1 MKQTPLPPVT
11 LADQAAAA
19 RQRLDAATWAWLQG
33 GAGDELTLRANQ
45 AAWQQIGLWPRVLR
59 PLAGGHTRI
68 RLAGREWPHPIG
80 LAPVALQR
88 LAHPDGE
95 WASALAAA
103 AQGAGFIL
111 GTQSSVP
118 LERVAQAVLGDAGR
132 GPLWFQ
138 LYWQAD
144 RGFNRALAQRA
155 EAAGFEAIVLTVD
168 APVQGVRDG
177 DAAAA
182 LACVGPQGIDGCGY
196 ESPLEAM
203 SQALNPGACWND
215 PAGCDD
221 PQWAWIDEPFLRDG
235 AVLAIAIITDET
247 DCSVRDYGIMN
258 DPDFEEVNPVT
269 EIASPSSALCWHAG
283 AACNDFDPATGE
295 YGECVQ
301 TNRDDTGLAGVPDE
315 AAVLQPISRYTKL
328 LQSLR
333 DQGREVIMLGVLGVP
348 EVTAHASTPPYN
360 PTAGGVEDLV
370 YRLWRDPQYPDGDV
384 LPDEWARGVDA
395 AYKQFEFGIGPGCT
409 GFDEAAGVFTGQAV
423 ADVRIR
429 SVCES
434 LNTPEDPST
443 PASEAR
449 VRCCIESICDDD
461 FSAAIGCLTGLI
473 QTAVTPVG

>member
-11 LADQAAAA
+11 LTDQAAAA

-118 LERVAQAVLGDAGR
+118 LERVAQAMLGDAGR

-177 DAAAA
+177 ERRTGFAPPPGVRAVHLQDAPVAPAAADTYCAGLPAHAPTWDDVAWLRQQTRLPVWLKGVLHPQDARQALGLGVAGLIVSNHGGRTLDTLPPTAQALPLVRDAVDDALPLIVDGGIRRGTDVLKAIALGARAVLVGRPMLHA
-182 LACVGPQGIDGCGY
+182 LAAGGAPGVARMLRLLRD
-196 ESPLEAM
+196 ELEAAM
-203 SQALNPGACWND
+203 ALT
-215 PAGCDD
+215 GC
-221 PQWAWIDEPFLRDG
+221 RT
-235 AVLAIAIITDET
+235 LA
-247 DCSVRDYGIMN
+247 
-258 DPDFEEVNPVT
+258 
-269 EIASPSSALCWHAG
+269 
-283 AACNDFDPATGE
+283 
-295 YGECVQ
+295 
-301 TNRDDTGLAGVPDE
+301 
-315 AAVLQPISRYTKL
+315 
-328 LQSLR
+328 
-333 DQGREVIMLGVLGVP
+333 
-348 EVTAHASTPPYN
+348 
-360 PTAGGVEDLV
+360 
-370 YRLWRDPQYPDGDV
+370 
-384 LPDEWARGVDA
+384 DA
-395 AYKQFEFGIGPGCT
+395 
-409 GFDEAAGVFTGQAV
+409 
-423 ADVRIR
+423 
-429 SVCES
+429 
-434 LNTPEDPST
+434 T
-443 PASEAR
+443 PALLAP
-449 VRCCIESICDDD
+449 D
-461 FSAAIGCLTGLI
+461 
-473 QTAVTPVG
+473 